1 MIKGRIHSLETM
13 GLVDGPGI
21 RFVVF
26 MQGCNIR
33 CAFCHNPDTWC
44 KDKGT
49 IYTPEELVNKIKR
62 YKTYFNASGGGVTF
76 SGGEPLLQPE
86 FLLECLKLCKEEG
99 IHTTLDTAG
108 VGLGKYEEILKYVDL
123 ILFDV
128 KETEAEKY
136 KNLVGVPIDKSLE
149 FLKVA
154 QDMKKKMWIRHVVI
168 PGYTDNKEDL
178 MRIKSFIDELNNI
191 EKVELLPYHVL
202 GVNKYEV
209 LKIPYRLEGVKPLD
223 KKWLKELEKEIFN

>member
-1 MIKGRIHSLETM
+1 MVKGRIHSLETM

-26 MQGCNIR
+26 MQGCGIR

-49 IYTPEELVNKIKR
+49 EYTPEELVNKIKR
-62 YKTYFNASGGGVTF
+62 FKTYFNASGGGVTF

-86 FLLECLKLCKEEG
+86 FLLECLKLCKNEG

-108 VGLGKYEEILKYVDL
+108 VGLGNYEEILEYVDL

-128 KETEAEKY
+128 KETDPEKY
-136 KNLVGVPIDKSLE
+136 KNLVRVPIDKSLE

-154 QDMKKKMWIRHVVI
+154 QSMNKKMWIRHVVV

-178 MRIKSFIDELNNI
+178 MRIKKFVDGLNNI

-202 GVNKYEV
+202 GVNKYEG
-209 LKIPYRLEGVKPLD
+209 LNIPYRLEGVPPLD